1 MEDDSEQIYHQVNLF
16 TDSFTDSF
24 TDFKFH
30 PTPVHICEQIK
41 QCNESTNMITTKPK
55 LEPASSNSFSK
66 IISFGDSSKSS
77 DDSLSEEHYMQVD
90 GLINVVKLGEEAA
103 LCAGSNN
110 NNTNGDS
117 CEKNIGVIKRVLS
130 NSTISKASSSF
141 ALDHVVAERK
151 RREKLNQRFIAL
163 SALVPNLKK
172 MDKASVLAGAV
183 RYLKELQEQV
193 KALEKQTA
201 ANKAVETVICLKRS
215 RLSFMDH
222 EITSSSDENNNSET
236 GQLSSDCSLP
246 EIEARICNESVLIK
260 IHCENR
266 PGIGARIL
274 VEIEKLKLSV
284 VSSHIVPFGSHSI
297 DITVIAK
304 MEVGYSPPPKEFIR
318 SLKHAVA
325 KARSK

>member
-16 TDSFTDSF
+16 TDSFTD
-24 TDFKFH
+24 FKFH
-30 PTPVHICEQIK
+30 PTPVYSCEQIK

-66 IISFGDSSKSS
+66 IISFGDSSKSA
-77 DDSLSEEHYMQVD
+77 DSLSEGHYMQVD
-90 GLINVVKLGEEAA
+90 GLINVVKLGEEEAA

-110 NNTNGDS
+110 NNTSGDS

-183 RYLKELQEQV
+183 RYLKELQE
-193 KALEKQTA
+193 
-201 ANKAVETVICLKRS
+201 
-215 RLSFMDH
+215 
-222 EITSSSDENNNSET
+222 
-236 GQLSSDCSLP
+236 
-246 EIEARICNESVLIK
+246 
-260 IHCENR
+260 
-266 PGIGARIL
+266 
-274 VEIEKLKLSV
+274 
-284 VSSHIVPFGSHSI
+284 
-297 DITVIAK
+297 
-304 MEVGYSPPPKEFIR
+304 
-318 SLKHAVA
+318 
-325 KARSK
+325 SK

>member
-1 MEDDSEQIYHQVNLF
+1 MGIEEDDSEQIYHQVNLF
-16 TDSFTDSF
+16 TDSFTD
-24 TDFKFH
+24 FKFH
-30 PTPVHICEQIK
+30 STPVHSCEQIK

-55 LEPASSNSFSK
+55 LEPAASSNSFSK

-90 GLINVVKLGEEAA
+90 GLINIVKLGEEAA

-110 NNTNGDS
+110 NNTSGDS

-201 ANKAVETVICLKRS
+201 AIKAVETVICLKRS

-222 EITSSSDENNNSET
+222 ETSSSDENNSET

-260 IHCENR
+260 IHCENM

-274 VEIEKLKLSV
+274 VEIEKLKLSD

-304 MEVGYSPPPKEFIR
+304 MEIGYSPPPKEFIR

>member
-16 TDSFTDSF
+16 TDSFTD
-24 TDFKFH
+24 FKFH
-30 PTPVHICEQIK
+30 PITPVHSCELQIK
-41 QCNESTNMITTKPK
+41 QCNESTNMITTTTKPK
-55 LEPASSNSFSK
+55 LESAASSNSFSK
-66 IISFGDSSKSS
+66 IISFGDSSKSAH
-77 DDSLSEEHYMQVD
+77 SLSEGHYME
-90 GLINVVKLGEEAA
+90 EEAA

-110 NNTNGDS
+110 NTSGDS

-130 NSTISKASSSF
+130 NSTSISKASSSF

-193 KALEKQTA
+193 KALEIKQTAA
-201 ANKAVETVICLKRS
+201 ANKAVESETVICLKRS

-222 EITSSSDENNNSET
+222 ETSSSDENNSET
-236 GQLSSDCSLP
+236 GQLSSDCCSLP

-260 IHCENR
+260 IHCENM
-266 PGIGARIL
+266 PAGIGARIL
-274 VEIEKLKLSV
+274 VEIEKQLKLSV

>member
-1 MEDDSEQIYHQVNLF
+1 
-16 TDSFTDSF
+16 
-24 TDFKFH
+24 
-30 PTPVHICEQIK
+30 
-41 QCNESTNMITTKPK
+41 MITTKPK

-66 IISFGDSSKSS
+66 IISFGDMSSKSS
-77 DDSLSEEHYMQVD
+77 DDSLSEAHYMQVD
-90 GLINVVKLGEEAA
+90 GLINIVKLGEEAA

-110 NNTNGDS
+110 NNNTTSGDS
-117 CEKNIGVIKRVLS
+117 CEKNIGVIKRPVLS
-130 NSTISKASSSF
+130 NSSTISKATSSF

-222 EITSSSDENNNSET
+222 ETSSSSDENNSET
-236 GQLSSDCSLP
+236 GQLISSHDCSLP

-260 IHCENR
+260 IHCENM

-304 MEVGYSPPPKEFIR
+304 MEIEYSPPPKEFIR

>member
-1 MEDDSEQIYHQVNLF
+1 MYTDNPRNVAGLF
-16 TDSFTDSF
+16 NSRNDAGIL
-24 TDFKFH
+24 
-30 PTPVHICEQIK
+30 PVLPRE
-41 QCNESTNMITTKPK
+41 
-55 LEPASSNSFSK
+55 
-66 IISFGDSSKSS
+66 
-77 DDSLSEEHYMQVD
+77 
-90 GLINVVKLGEEAA
+90 EEAA

-110 NNTNGDS
+110 NTSGDS

-172 MDKASVLAGAV
+172 MYKASVLAGAV

-222 EITSSSDENNNSET
+222 EITSASSDENNNSEIT

-246 EIEARICNESVLIK
+246 EIEARICNESVLVK
-260 IHCENR
+260 IHCENS

-304 MEVGYSPPPKEFIR
+304 VNT
-318 SLKHAVA
+318 
-325 KARSK
+325 

>member
-1 MEDDSEQIYHQVNLF
+1 MGMEDDSEQIYHQVNLF
-16 TDSFTDSF
+16 TDSFTD
-24 TDFKFH
+24 FKFQ
-30 PTPVHICEQIK
+30 PTPVHSCEQIK

-66 IISFGDSSKSS
+66 IISFGESA
-77 DDSLSEEHYMQVD
+77 DSLSEGHYMQVD
-90 GLINVVKLGEEAA
+90 GLINVVKLGEEEAA

-110 NNTNGDS
+110 NTSGDS
-117 CEKNIGVIKRVLS
+117 CEKNIGVIKRVLR
-130 NSTISKASSSF
+130 NSTVSKASSSF

-201 ANKAVETVICLKRS
+201 AANKAVETVICLKRS

-222 EITSSSDENNNSET
+222 ETSSSDENNSET

-260 IHCENR
+260 IHCENCR

-284 VSSHIVPFGSHSI
+284 VSSHIVPFGSHSII